1 MKKITVILMTLL
13 CFLFTLT
20 PIYADSTIK
29 AAVGSSTNSIA
40 TDAVAEVL
48 AEVNAENPDFAQNAD
63 VCLLLANS
71 DYDCGELLSALNEK
85 VDIPIWGATSSHA
98 TMTTDGYEVG
108 GVSML
113 FLSGRHS
120 PDLKVG
126 VAAAFLGSSR
136 ADAVSAGKQA
146 VEQAI
151 KQAVGATIEEVDNHR
166 SRIVLVASA
175 PGMEEAVIEGIESV
189 VGKKIPILGGSAA
202 DNTVEGNWKQ
212 FANDQVSEHD
222 VVVAVISIRARVG
235 YDFANSY
242 NPTDKTAYIK
252 ASSEYGRLVEELDD
266 RPALDVYAE
275 WIGEDPANLEG
286 MNLLGASLLS
296 PVATYV
302 SRGGRGCYVTGHPA
316 IGNNSDGTMFCF
328 KEFPAATPITLM
340 DATID
345 DLVAGVGNSINT
357 ALERAEKVRFS
368 ANLTGSVLLPSITV
382 MEDREIAALF
392 LVHCGGMRLAI
403 GDDQMVEVFEETQ
416 EIIGNETPFITFFAF
431 GEQGNNRITGNA
443 HGSLCVV
450 PVIFSN

>member
-1 MKKITVILMTLL
+1 MKKIAIILMTFL
-13 CFLFTLT
+13 CFLFTFT

-29 AAVGSSTNSIA
+29 AAVGSSTSSVA

-48 AEVNAENPDFAQNAD
+48 AEVNAENPNFAQNAD
-63 VCLLLANS
+63 VCLLFANS
-71 DYDCGELLSALNEK
+71 DYNCDELLSALNEE

-113 FLSGRHS
+113 FLSGKH
-120 PDLKVG
+120 PIDLKVG
-126 VAAAFLGSSR
+126 VAAASLGTSR

-146 VEQAI
+146 VEQA
-151 KQAVGATIEEVDNHR
+151 VEATIEEVDNNR

-189 VGKKIPILGGSAA
+189 VGKTIPILGGSSA

-212 FANDQVSEHD
+212 FANEQVSEHD

-242 NPTDKTAYIK
+242 NPTNKTAYVK

-266 RPALDVYAE
+266 SPALNVYAE

-286 MNLLGASLLS
+286 MSLLGASLLS

-316 IGNNSDGTMFCF
+316 IGNNDGTMFCF
-328 KEFPAATPITLM
+328 KEFPAATKITLM
-340 DATID
+340 NATVD

-357 ALERAEKVRFS
+357 ALQRAE
-368 ANLTGSVLLPSITV
+368 
-382 MEDREIAALF
+382 MESSEIAALF
-392 LVHCGGMRLAI
+392 LVHCGGRRLAI

-416 EIIGNETPFITFFAF
+416 EILGNETPFITFFAF

-443 HGSLCVV
+443 HGSLSIV